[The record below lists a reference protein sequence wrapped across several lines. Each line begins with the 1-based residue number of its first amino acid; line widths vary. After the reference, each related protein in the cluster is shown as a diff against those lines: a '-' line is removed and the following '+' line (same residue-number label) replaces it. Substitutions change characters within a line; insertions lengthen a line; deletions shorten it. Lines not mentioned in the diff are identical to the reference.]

1 MNISVLQI
9 SLFVFTWILT
19 VEGSDAFFPPSS
31 TKTRRSQHVILRGG
45 AADSNPINNGELVST
60 LARMDQQ
67 WKIQQAQPR
76 GPKSRW
82 SKILLDKDDDEEND
96 ESMDD
101 NDDDDAPQQQS
112 QDFVYLLEPPTLP
125 SCIIVFLGGAGLG
138 QFPHIAYSEFLT
150 RVSDRLNAAVV
161 AAPYTV
167 GLDHFTIAKKAG
179 EKLRKGIL
187 KCNDEKQYSSTL
199 PTYCLGHSLGCKL
212 STIYMAAT
220 SQDYDGIGYIAYNNF
235 GFSQTI
241 GMARDFADQLRKA
254 SNNGSGG
261 STSSTGSAEGMLNSL
276 FGLAETAVGALGL
289 EFTPSPEDMRRL
301 TELKY
306 TNEWKKKTRLFMFD
320 EDTLDTTPDFV
331 ASCGNTVDVSG
342 LPGNHLTPVFLQ
354 LKLSDYMSDLPPE
367 ARGMASEAAGFDGA
381 SFGDEEDLD
390 ALVEEVCGFI
400 LGKGPSRRPAQM
412 DSLPLIISGGEA
424 DESSS

>member
-1 MNISVLQI
+1 LHQA
-9 SLFVFTWILT
+9 T
-19 VEGSDAFFPPSS
+19 V
-31 TKTRRSQHVILRGG
+31 LRGG
-45 AADSNPINNGELVST
+45 AADDANPINNGELVSA

-82 SKILLDKDDDEEND
+82 SKLMIDRDDDEDTD
-96 ESMDD
+96 EASMDD
-101 NDDDDAPQQQS
+101 GDDGTPQQKS

-125 SCIIVFLGGAGLG
+125 SCVIVFLGGAGLG
-138 QFPHIAYSEFLT
+138 QFPHIAYSEFLM

-167 GLDHFTIAKKAG
+167 GLDHFSIAKKAG
-179 EKLRKGIL
+179 ELLRKGVL
-187 KCNDEKQYSSTL
+187 ACEDEKQYSANL
-199 PTYCLGHSLGCKL
+199 PTYCLAHSLGCKL

-241 GMARDFADQLRKA
+241 GMARDFAEQLRKA
-254 SNNGSGG
+254 SNSA
-261 STSSTGSAEGMLNSL
+261 STSTGSAEGMLNQL

-306 TNEWKKKTRLFMFD
+306 TDEWKEKTRLFMFD

-331 ASCGNTVDVSG
+331 ASCGDTVDVSG
-342 LPGNHLTPVFLQ
+342 LPGNHLTPVYLQ
-354 LKLSDYMSDLPPE
+354 LKLADYMTELPPE
-367 ARGMASEAAGFDGA
+367 ARGMASEAGFEGA
-381 SFGDEEDLD
+381 SFGDEEDLK
-390 ALVEEVCGFI
+390 ALVDEVCGFI
-400 LGKGPSRRPAQM
+400 LGKGPSRRAAAK
-412 DSLPLIISGGEA
+412 DSQPLI
-424 DESSS
+424 SSSSSASDDPEA